1 MIIYPKRRFSIPPA
15 GEFETSTEP
24 RSTSPS
30 GAIDPETYQSVA
42 TSATTINLKEELF
55 MIHDYLQAGFPALCV
70 LTQEPHR
77 AEETLPCDG
86 WTFVIWDC
94 LRGIRE
100 ASTLKPIDEIK
111 DPVEALNWL
120 NGYQDTV
127 LICHNLH
134 LFMESPEVIQAIQ
147 NGISRWKAT
156 GCALMILSPIIQLK
170 PEVEKFFHL
179 VDLPLPDDE
188 ELFTLQNELGKPH
201 NIKPNRKAAR
211 AAKGL
216 TEFESE
222 TAFALSLI
230 RKGYFSTK
238 VISETK
244 GQMIRKSGLM
254 EFWEP
259 ADIADV
265 GGLNNFKSFIE
276 NRSIAFNPDNNNL
289 PQIKGILL
297 VGIPG
302 TGKSLASKATA
313 SILSWPLI
321 RLDIGSLK
329 NSLVG
334 ESERRMREA
343 TRLIDAFGKA
353 VCWIDEIEKAFAGT
367 KSSGETD
374 AGTTAGMFGH
384 FLTWM
389 QETKS
394 SVLVMATANNIS
406 QLPPEFIRAGR
417 FDATFFV
424 DLPTSS
430 ERKEIIKIM
439 NRRWGSEIPISCS
452 DRLNGY
458 TGAEIEQLAK
468 DSLFDGLDQAYDAL
482 VPLSR
487 TMREDIDA
495 LRQWAKTRAR
505 LANTPDEEPD
515 EQRKIRPA
523 YKKDSICNE
532 LMKKEENF
540 DILKESID

>member
-1 MIIYPKRRFSIPPA
+1 
-15 GEFETSTEP
+15 
-24 RSTSPS
+24 
-30 GAIDPETYQSVA
+30 
-42 TSATTINLKEELF
+42 
-55 MIHDYLQAGFPALCV
+55 MIHDYLKAGFPALCV

-77 AEETLPCDG
+77 AEEALPCEG

-100 ASTLKPIDEIK
+100 ATTQKPIDEIK

-134 LFMESPEVIQAIQ
+134 LFLDSPEVIQSIQ
-147 NGISRWKAT
+147 NGITRWKAT
-156 GCALMILSPIIQLK
+156 GCALVMVSPIIQLK

-179 VDLPLPDDE
+179 VDMPLPDSE
-188 ELFTLQNELGKPH
+188 ELYTLQNDLGKPL

-216 TEFESE
+216 TAFESE

-230 RKGYFSTK
+230 QKGYFSTR
-238 VISETK
+238 VISEAK
-244 GQMIRKSGLM
+244 SQMIRKSGLM

-265 GGLNNFKSFIE
+265 GGLNNFKAFIE
-276 NRSIAFNPDNNNL
+276 NRSQAFNPDNNTNL

-313 SILSWPLI
+313 SILGWPLI

-353 VCWIDEIEKAFAGT
+353 VVWIDEVEKAFAGT

-424 DLPTSS
+424 DLPSRT
-430 ERKEIIKIM
+430 ERIEIINIM
-439 NRRWGSEIPISCS
+439 NRKWGSDIPISFN

-468 DSLFDGLDQAYDAL
+468 DSLFDGLDQAFDAL

-495 LRQWAKTRAR
+495 IRQWAKTRAR
-505 LANTPDEEPD
+505 MANTPDELPD
-515 EQRKIRPA
+515 EQRKIRQV
-523 YKKDSICNE
+523 YRKDSVG
-532 LMKKEENF
+532 EE
-540 DILKESID
+540 ILDYFLPARAQEETI

>member
-1 MIIYPKRRFSIPPA
+1 
-15 GEFETSTEP
+15 
-24 RSTSPS
+24 
-30 GAIDPETYQSVA
+30 
-42 TSATTINLKEELF
+42 
-55 MIHDYLQAGFPALCV
+55 MIHDYLKAGFPALCV

-77 AEETLPCDG
+77 AEEALPCEG

-100 ASTLKPIDEIK
+100 ATTQKPIDEIK

-134 LFMESPEVIQAIQ
+134 LFLDSPEVIQSIQ
-147 NGISRWKAT
+147 NGITRWKAT
-156 GCALMILSPIIQLK
+156 GCALVMVSPIIQLK

-179 VDLPLPDDE
+179 VDMPLPDSE
-188 ELFTLQNELGKPH
+188 ELYTLQNDLGKPL

-216 TEFESE
+216 TAFESE

-230 RKGYFSTK
+230 QKGYFSTR
-238 VISETK
+238 VISEAK
-244 GQMIRKSGLM
+244 SQMIRKSGLM

-265 GGLNNFKSFIE
+265 GGLNNFKAFIE
-276 NRSIAFNPDNNNL
+276 NRSQAFNPDNNTNL

-313 SILSWPLI
+313 SILGWPLI

-353 VCWIDEIEKAFAGT
+353 VVWIDEVEKAFAGT

-424 DLPTSS
+424 DLPSRT
-430 ERKEIIKIM
+430 ERIEIINIM
-439 NRRWGSEIPISCS
+439 NRKWGSDIPISFN

-468 DSLFDGLDQAYDAL
+468 DSLFDGLDQAFDAL

-505 LANTPDEEPD
+505 LANTPDELPD
-515 EQRKIRPA
+515 EQRKIRQV
-523 YKKDSICNE
+523 YRKDSVG
-532 LMKKEENF
+532 EE
-540 DILKESID
+540 ILDYFLPARAQEETI

>member
-1 MIIYPKRRFSIPPA
+1 
-15 GEFETSTEP
+15 
-24 RSTSPS
+24 
-30 GAIDPETYQSVA
+30 
-42 TSATTINLKEELF
+42 
-55 MIHDYLQAGFPALCV
+55 MIHDYLKAGFPALCV
-70 LTQEPHR
+70 LTAEPHR
-77 AEETLPCDG
+77 AEEVLPCDG
-86 WTFVIWDC
+86 WQFFIWDC

-100 ASTLKPIDEIK
+100 AVTFKPVDEIK

-127 LICHNLH
+127 LIGHNLH
-134 LFMESPEVIQAIQ
+134 LFLDSPEVIQAIQ
-147 NGISRWKAT
+147 NGIARWKAT
-156 GCALMILSPIIQLK
+156 GCALIMVSPVIQLK

-179 VDLPLPDDE
+179 VDLPLPNDN
-188 ELFTLQNELGKPH
+188 ELFTLQNDLGKPH
-201 NIKPNRKAAR
+201 NIKPNKKAAR

-230 RKGYFSTK
+230 QKGYFSTR
-238 VISETK
+238 VISEIK

-259 ADIADV
+259 ADINDV
-265 GGLNNFKSFIE
+265 GGLNNFKAFIE
-276 NRSIAFNPDNNNL
+276 NRSKAFNPDNTTL

-313 SILSWPLI
+313 SILKWPLI

-329 NSLVG
+329 NALVG

-353 VCWIDEIEKAFAGT
+353 VVWIDEIEKAFAGT
-367 KSSGETD
+367 KSSGADTD

-389 QETKS
+389 QETQS
-394 SVLVMATANNIS
+394 NVLVMATANNIS

-424 DLPTSS
+424 DLPTLT
-430 ERKEIIKIM
+430 ERQEIIRIM
-439 NRRWGSEIPISCS
+439 NRKWGSDISLS
-452 DRLNGY
+452 YAERLHGY

-468 DSLFDGLDQAYDAL
+468 DSLFDGLDQAFEAL

-487 TMREDIDA
+487 TMREEIEA
-495 LRQWAKTRAR
+495 LRQWAKTRSR
-505 LANTPDEEPD
+505 LANTPEESPE
-515 EQRKIRPA
+515 EQRKIRPVQ
-523 YKKDSICNE
+523 KLS
-532 LMKKEENF
+532 
-540 DILKESID
+540 

>member
-1 MIIYPKRRFSIPPA
+1 
-15 GEFETSTEP
+15 
-24 RSTSPS
+24 
-30 GAIDPETYQSVA
+30 
-42 TSATTINLKEELF
+42 
-55 MIHDYLQAGFPALCV
+55 MIHDYLKAGFPALCV
-70 LTQEPHR
+70 LTAEPHR
-77 AEETLPCDG
+77 AEEVLPCDG
-86 WTFVIWDC
+86 WQFFIWDC

-100 ASTLKPIDEIK
+100 AVTFKPVDEIK

-134 LFMESPEVIQAIQ
+134 LFLDSPEVIQAIQ
-147 NGISRWKAT
+147 NGIARWKAT
-156 GCALMILSPIIQLK
+156 GCALIMVSPVIQLK

-179 VDLPLPDDE
+179 VDLPLPNDD
-188 ELFTLQNELGKPH
+188 ELFTLQNDLGKPH
-201 NIKPNRKAAR
+201 NIKPNKKAAR

-230 RKGYFSTK
+230 QKGYFSTR
-238 VISETK
+238 VISEIK

-259 ADIADV
+259 ADINDV
-265 GGLNNFKSFIE
+265 GGLNNFKAFIE
-276 NRSIAFNPDNNNL
+276 NRSKAFNPDNTTL

-313 SILSWPLI
+313 SILKWPLI

-329 NSLVG
+329 NALVG

-353 VCWIDEIEKAFAGT
+353 VVWIDEIEKAFAGT

-389 QETKS
+389 QETQS
-394 SVLVMATANNIS
+394 NVLVMATANNIS

-424 DLPTSS
+424 DLPSKT
-430 ERKEIIKIM
+430 ERIEIIKIM
-439 NRRWGSEIPISCS
+439 NRKWGSDISLS
-452 DRLNGY
+452 YAERLHGY

-468 DSLFDGLDQAYDAL
+468 DSLFDGLDQAFEAL

-487 TMREDIDA
+487 TMREEIEA
-495 LRQWAKTRAR
+495 LRQWAKTRSR
-505 LANTPDEEPD
+505 LANTPEESPE
-515 EQRKIRPA
+515 EQRKIRPVQ
-523 YKKDSICNE
+523 KLS
-532 LMKKEENF
+532 
-540 DILKESID
+540 

>member
-1 MIIYPKRRFSIPPA
+1 MIK
-15 GEFETSTEP
+15 
-24 RSTSPS
+24 
-30 GAIDPETYQSVA
+30 
-42 TSATTINLKEELF
+42 
-55 MIHDYLQAGFPALCV
+55 DYLQAGYPAMCV
-70 LTQEPHR
+70 LTHEPHR
-77 AEETLPCDG
+77 AEENLPCEG
-86 WTFVIWDC
+86 WQFVIWDC
-94 LRGIRE
+94 LRGLRE
-100 ASTLKPIDEIK
+100 AKTFKPIDEIK

-120 NGYQDTV
+120 SGFQDTV

-156 GCALMILSPIIQLK
+156 GCALVMVSPIIQFK

-188 ELFTLQNELGKPH
+188 ELFTLQNELGKPL
-201 NIKPNRKAAR
+201 NIKPNRKASR

-216 TEFESE
+216 TAFESE

-238 VISETK
+238 VISEAK

-259 ADIADV
+259 AQITDV
-265 GGLNNFKSFIE
+265 GGLENFKTFIA
-276 NRSIAFNPDNNNL
+276 NRAIAFNPESNNL

-313 SILSWPLI
+313 SILGWPLI

-367 KSSGETD
+367 RSSGESD
-374 AGTTAGMFGH
+374 AGTSAAMFGH

-389 QETKS
+389 QETTS

-424 DLPTSS
+424 DLPTKS
-430 ERKEIIKIM
+430 ERTEIIKIQ
-439 NRRWGSEIPISCS
+439 NRKWNSDIPLSFA

-468 DSLFDGLDQAYDAL
+468 DSLYDGLDQALNAL

-505 LANTPDEEPD
+505 LANTPDEIPD

-523 YKKDSICNE
+523 YKKDSVG
-532 LMKKEENF
+532 EESQVY
-540 DILKESID
+540 LLPARAEE

>member
-1 MIIYPKRRFSIPPA
+1 MI
-15 GEFETSTEP
+15 
-24 RSTSPS
+24 
-30 GAIDPETYQSVA
+30 Q
-42 TSATTINLKEELF
+42 
-55 MIHDYLQAGFPALCV
+55 DYLKAGYPALCL

-77 AEETLPCDG
+77 AEQLLPSEG
-86 WTFVIWDC
+86 WKFFSWDC
-94 LRGIRE
+94 LQGIRDLQ
-100 ASTLKPIDEIK
+100 SSKPVDEIR
-111 DPVEALNWL
+111 DPAQAITWL
-120 NGYQDTV
+120 SSFSDAV
-127 LICHNLH
+127 LIANNMHMFL
-134 LFMESPEVIQAIQ
+134 ESPEVVQAIQ
-147 NGISRWKAT
+147 NGVSRWKAT
-156 GCALMILSPIIQLK
+156 GCCLVMVSPMISMR
-170 PEVEKFFHL
+170 PEVEKFFH
-179 VDLPLPDDE
+179 VIDLPLPSDDE
-188 ELFTLQNELGKPH
+188 LFELQSELGKIH
-201 NIKPNRKAAR
+201 NIKVNKKAAR

-216 TEFESE
+216 TEFEAE
-222 TAFALSLI
+222 TAYALSLI
-230 RKGYFSTK
+230 RKGYFSTR
-238 VISETK
+238 VISEAK
-244 GQMIRKSGLM
+244 SQMIRKSGLM

-265 GGLNNFKSFIE
+265 GGLNNFKSFIA
-276 NRSIAFNPDNNNL
+276 NRAQAFNPDNIQL

-353 VCWIDEIEKAFAGT
+353 IVWIDEVEKAFAGT

-374 AGTTAGMFGH
+374 AGTSAAMFGH

-389 QETKS
+389 QETTS
-394 SVLVMATANNIS
+394 SVLVMATANQIS

-424 DLPTSS
+424 DLPTKT
-430 ERKEIIKIM
+430 ERIEIIKIM
-439 NRRWGSEIPISCS
+439 NRKWGADIPISCS

-468 DSLFDGLDQAYDAL
+468 DSLFDGLEQAFNAL

-487 TMREDIDA
+487 TMREEIES

-505 LANTPDEEPD
+505 PANTPDDEPD
-515 EQRKIRPA
+515 EQRKIRTV
-523 YKKDSICNE
+523 YKKDIVG
-532 LMKKEENF
+532 EE
-540 DILKESID
+540 IPEEYLPAQAGE

>member
-1 MIIYPKRRFSIPPA
+1 MIK
-15 GEFETSTEP
+15 
-24 RSTSPS
+24 
-30 GAIDPETYQSVA
+30 
-42 TSATTINLKEELF
+42 
-55 MIHDYLQAGFPALCV
+55 DYLSSGFPALCC
-70 LTQEPHR
+70 LTAECHR
-77 AEETLPCDG
+77 AEEVLPCDG
-86 WTFVIWDC
+86 WHFVIWDC

-100 ASTLKPIDEIK
+100 ASTSKPIDEIK

-127 LICHNLH
+127 LIAHNLH
-134 LFMESPEVIQAIQ
+134 LFLDSPEVIQAIQ
-147 NGISRWKAT
+147 NGIARWKST
-156 GCALMILSPIIQLK
+156 GCALVMVSPIIQLK

-179 VDLPLPDDE
+179 VDLPLPSDE

-238 VISETK
+238 VISEAK

-276 NRSIAFNPDNNNL
+276 NRSKAFNPDNNNL

-302 TGKSLASKATA
+302 SGKSLASKATA
-313 SILSWPLI
+313 SILGWPLI

-353 VCWIDEIEKAFAGT
+353 IVWVDEIEKAFAGT
-367 KSSGETD
+367 RSSGETD

-384 FLTWM
+384 FLVWM
-389 QETKS
+389 QETTS

-406 QLPPEFIRAGR
+406 QLPPEFIRSGR
-417 FDATFFV
+417 FDVCFFV
-424 DLPTSS
+424 DQPTSS
-430 ERKEIIKIM
+430 ERKEIIRIM
-439 NRRWGSEIPISCS
+439 NRKWGSDIPISWS
-452 DRLNGY
+452 DKLNGY
-458 TGAEIEQLAK
+458 TGAEIEQLSK
-468 DSLFDGLDQAYDAL
+468 DSLYDGLDQAYESL

-515 EQRKIRPA
+515 EQRKIRQV
-523 YKKDSICNE
+523 YKKDSVCDHSEISYPEAEVIINH
-532 LMKKEENF
+532 
-540 DILKESID
+540 

>member
-1 MIIYPKRRFSIPPA
+1 
-15 GEFETSTEP
+15 
-24 RSTSPS
+24 
-30 GAIDPETYQSVA
+30 
-42 TSATTINLKEELF
+42 

-70 LTQEPHR
+70 LTTEPHR
-77 AEETLPCDG
+77 AEEALPCDG
-86 WTFVIWDC
+86 WQFVIWDC

-100 ASTLKPIDEIK
+100 ASTFKPIDEIK

-120 NGYQDTV
+120 NGFQDTV
-127 LICHNLH
+127 LIAHNLH
-134 LFMESPEVIQAIQ
+134 LFLDSPEVIQAIQ
-147 NGISRWKAT
+147 NGIARWKAT
-156 GCALMILSPIIQLK
+156 GCALVMVSPIIQLK
-170 PEVEKFFHL
+170 SEVEKFFHL

-188 ELFTLQNELGKPH
+188 ELFNLQNELGKPH

-230 RKGYFSTK
+230 RKGYFSTR
-238 VISETK
+238 VISEAK

-265 GGLNNFKSFIE
+265 GGLNNFKAFIE
-276 NRSIAFNPDNNNL
+276 NRSQAFNPDNNKIL

-313 SILSWPLI
+313 SILGWPLI

-353 VCWIDEIEKAFAGT
+353 IVWIDEVEKAFAGT
-367 KSSGETD
+367 RSSGETD
-374 AGTTAGMFGH
+374 AGTSAAMFGH

-424 DLPTSS
+424 DLPTST
-430 ERKEIIKIM
+430 ERKDIIRIM
-439 NRRWGSEIPISCS
+439 NRKWGSEIPISCS
-452 DRLNGY
+452 DRLTGY

-468 DSLFDGLDQAYDAL
+468 DSLFDGLDQAFDAL

-505 LANTPDEEPD
+505 LANTPDDEPD
-515 EQRKIRPA
+515 EQRKIRPTR
-523 YKKDSICNE
+523 KKDAAKDQSEIPDQKSEVIVNP
-532 LMKKEENF
+532 
-540 DILKESID
+540 